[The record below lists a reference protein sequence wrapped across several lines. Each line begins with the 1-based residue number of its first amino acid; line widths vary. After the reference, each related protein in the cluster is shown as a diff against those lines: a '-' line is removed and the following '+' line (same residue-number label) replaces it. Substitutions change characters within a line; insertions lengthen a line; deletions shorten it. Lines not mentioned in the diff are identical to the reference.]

1 MKAKKQSGKLEA
13 TSSILDNLKTIILT
27 VLGLAILIGVIVAF
41 INSQNKPD
49 DSSMSTTE
57 AQKKCVVITMV
68 GYEKANEE
76 ISVDEAQ
83 KYCLAMWD
91 SPEREKSFVEYIT
104 KEWENNKDEVVNG
117 KTIEAIYEERKNSL

>member
-13 TSSILDNLKTIILT
+13 TASILDNLKTIILT
-27 VLGLAILIGVIVAF
+27 VLGLAILIGVIIAF
-41 INSQNKPD
+41 ITTQNKTD
-49 DSSMSTTE
+49 GSSMSIEE

-83 KYCLAMWD
+83 KHCLAMWD
-91 SPEREKSFVEYIT
+91 SPEREESFKEYIT
-104 KEWENNKDEVVNG
+104 KEWEANKNEVFNS